1 MPDHQTPDQGDPL
14 ARIAGALE
22 RLAPSAAA
30 KVDWLAHPGYLWGE
44 RRIRPVA
51 QLAALPLDRLK
62 GIDRHKQALRENIR
76 RLSAGHAAHDMLLWG
91 ARGMGKSAL
100 LRACVA
106 DEQAQQPG
114 QLALIEL
121 DSSQLDALPE
131 LFDAIRSVE
140 RRFVL
145 FLDDL
150 AFDHSAD
157 QLVRHLRSALEG
169 SLAPRPANVRLAVT
183 SNHRAIVARSSGDQ
197 ADALQERDRMDDSL
211 ALADR
216 FGLRLGFHPC
226 SQEDFLAIV
235 DAHAAPLGLAW
246 DASEALA
253 WSRERGPLSGR
264 SAWQFVVE
272 LAGRAGLAL

>member
-1 MPDHQTPDQGDPL
+1 MSHGLTDQGDPF
-14 ARIAGALE
+14 ARIADALE
-22 RLAPSAAA
+22 RLAPAAPEQT
-30 KVDWLAHPGYLWGE
+30 DWLAHPGYVWE
-44 RRIRPVA
+44 ARRIRTVPRVD
-51 QLAALPLDRLK
+51 ALPLERLK
-62 GIDRHKQALRENIR
+62 GIDRHKEAVRENVR

-106 DEQAQQPG
+106 DEQADRPG
-114 QLALIEL
+114 QLGLIEL
-121 DSSQLDALPE
+121 DPTSLAALPE
-131 LFDAIRSVE
+131 LFDAIGAVD

-157 QLVRHLRSALEG
+157 RVVRHLRSALEG
-169 SLAPRPANVRLAVT
+169 SMAPRPANVRLAVT
-183 SNHRAIVARSSGDQ
+183 SNHRAILARAAQDQ
-197 ADALQERDRMDDSL
+197 ADPLQERDWMDDSQ

-226 SQEDFLAIV
+226 SQEDFLAMV
-235 DAHAAPLGLAW
+235 GAHAAPLGLDWNPA
-246 DASEALA
+246 EALA

-272 LAGRAGLAL
+272 LAGRAGRAL